1 MLWNE
6 DRYKGLSRKERER
19 EFRRQTILAAA
30 KEALIESS
38 YSELTMNQIAAKAE
52 LSAASLYLF
61 FPNKRCLLAE
71 MLIQVFEGFLAAF
84 RDHIAELPDWE
95 AKLRYAFENHLA
107 FGSNDHADFL
117 RMLNDVFYSTDAD
130 VPPAMSERFANCRR
144 QLLEGMQTILEQ
156 AKADDGLD
164 FDTQFMALAVIGSMN
179 AMHHYTA
186 LGVLE
191 RSAREM
197 ADEAVRMI
205 RRAAR
210 AA

>member
-30 KEALIESS
+30 MEALIESS

-71 MLIQVFEGFLAAF
+71 MLLQVFEGFLTSLGE
-84 RDHIAELPDWE
+84 RIAELPNWE
-95 AKLRYAFENHLA
+95 DKLRYAFENHLA

-117 RMLNDVFYSTDAD
+117 RMLNDVFYSTDSD
-130 VPPAMSERFANCRR
+130 VAPAMTERFASCQR
-144 QLLEGMQTILEQ
+144 QLLAGLQTILEQ

-164 FDTQFMALAVIGSMN
+164 IDPQFMALAIIGSMN
-179 AMHHYTA
+179 AMHHYAA
-186 LGVLE
+186 LGMNE
-191 RSAREM
+191 RSHREM
-197 ADEAVRMI
+197 ADEAIRML
-205 RRAAR
+205 RRS
-210 AA
+210 